1 MDRPSPELLARHRKL
16 WDGHA
21 AAMADRARNP
31 RLRYLFLE
39 VTRRCNLACAYCGS
53 SCTAGE
59 QAPEMPAAR
68 FVQVIRD
75 IAADFPARSIM
86 VAVTGGEPLLKPGI
100 FDIFRALQEAGFPYG
115 MVTNG
120 WLLDAKVAQALVA
133 VGIGSISIS
142 MDALPDVNDRL
153 RGRGCSA
160 VVASAVQTLRQA
172 GYAGKLEILSTIT
185 VPALEDLNAF
195 RAHIAQMRVPLWR
208 VAPVMPIGRAA
219 ERPDLV
225 PGPSQVR
232 ALLEW
237 VRQARKDGRLP
248 VPELSE
254 EGFLGWRFEGVVRPY
269 LCQCRAGTEVAG
281 IKADGT
287 IGACPELGSAFD
299 QGHVDRDRFRD
310 VWESRYQNLRDRSW
324 TRASGPC
331 AECEHWAW
339 CRGGAMHLYE
349 RPGAPFLRCMYV
361 QCKQAEAG
369 ACGQA
374 QARD

>member
-1 MDRPSPELLARHRKL
+1 MADKPSPDLLARHRKM
-16 WDGHA
+16 WDEHA
-21 AAMADRARNP
+21 TVLAHKAERP

-53 SCTAGE
+53 SCTTGE
-59 QAPEMPAAR
+59 QAPEMTAER
-68 FVQVIRD
+68 FVDVIRQ
-75 IAADFPARSIM
+75 IAEDFPARSIM

-100 FDIFRALQEAGFPYG
+100 LRIFQALQTAGFPYG

-120 WLLDAKVAQALVA
+120 WLLDARVARALVEL
-133 VGIGSISIS
+133 GMGSISIS
-142 MDALPDVNDRL
+142 MDALPEVNDRL
-153 RGRGCSA
+153 RGAGTSDAAARA
-160 VVASAVQTLRQA
+160 VRVLREA

-185 VPALEDLNAF
+185 TPALEGLDRM
-195 RAHIAQMRVPLWR
+195 RAYIASLRVPLWR
-208 VAPVMPIGRAA
+208 VAPVMPIGRAGQ
-219 ERPDLV
+219 RPDLV
-225 PGPSQVR
+225 PGPAQVR

-237 VRQARKDGRLP
+237 VRRARTDGRLP

-287 IGACPELGSAFD
+287 IGACPELGPAFD

-310 VWESRYQNLRDRSW
+310 VWEQRYRDLRDRSW
-324 TRASGPC
+324 ARAAGPC
-331 AECEHWAW
+331 ADCEHWSW

-349 RPGAPFLRCMYV
+349 RPGAPFLRCLYL
-361 QCKQAEAG
+361 QCKAAEDGDG
-369 ACGQA
+369 A
-374 QARD
+374 